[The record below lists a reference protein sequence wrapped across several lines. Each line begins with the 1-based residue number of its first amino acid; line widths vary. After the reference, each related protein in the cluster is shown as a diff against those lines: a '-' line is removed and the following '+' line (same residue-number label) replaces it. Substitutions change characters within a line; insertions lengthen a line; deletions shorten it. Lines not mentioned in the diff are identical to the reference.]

1 MITTLLSQSIHFSTV
16 FLYGSTG
23 ETVVE
28 KGGHLNLGIPGI
40 MCFGAVGGCIG
51 EVMYFNA
58 CGLENANGFLA
69 ILIGILMSLLFAGL
83 LGLLYSFFTITL
95 RCNQNVTGLTITT
108 FGSGILGLYGGLSS
122 GNKAIFATASRF
134 FTTSVFPFYDKLG
147 WFGKIFLS
155 HGLLVY
161 LAIILSIVIELVLK
175 KTRVGLN
182 LRAVGENPAA
192 ADAAGISVIRYKY
205 VSSILGASIS
215 GLSGLFY
222 LMDHMHGSLE
232 YSIDAMGWLAVALVI
247 FSVWRPTLGII
258 GSMLFAFLYLA
269 PNYFTFGLPKDIIKM
284 LPYVVT
290 LLVLIVISFK
300 KSKENQPPAGLG
312 VSYFREDR

>member
-1 MITTLLSQSIHFSTV
+1 MIVTLLSKSIHFSTV

-51 EVMYFNA
+51 EVMYFKA
-58 CGLENANGFLA
+58 CGLENGNGFLA
-69 ILIGILMSLLFAGL
+69 ILIGIIMAMLFAGL

-108 FGSGILGLYGGLSS
+108 FGAGILGLYGGLAST
-122 GNKAIFATASRF
+122 NKAIFSTASRI
-134 FTTSVFPFYDKLG
+134 FTTPVFPFYDKLG
-147 WFGKIFLS
+147 WFGEIFLS
-155 HGLLVY
+155 HGFLVY
-161 LAIILSIVIELVLK
+161 LAMIVSLIIAFVLK

-182 LRAVGENPAA
+182 LRAVGENPQA
-192 ADAAGISVIRYKY
+192 ADAAGISITRYKY
-205 VSSILGASIS
+205 VSSVFGAALS

-232 YSIDAMGWLAVALVI
+232 YSIEAMGWLAVALVI
-247 FSVWRPTLGII
+247 FSLWKPTLGIL
-258 GSMLFAFLYLA
+258 GSILFAFFYLA
-269 PNYFTFGLPKDIIKM
+269 PNYFTLGLPKDIIKM

-290 LLVLIVISFK
+290 LLVLIIISFK